1 MTLSQIRT
9 HHALDRPLCGE
20 PVSVAPGAAEV
31 ALVATPEMA
40 ADERGLVH
48 GGFVFG
54 LADHAAML
62 AVNEPNVVL
71 VRAEARFVAPV
82 AVGDRLTAR
91 ARVDGFGPGGTRPV
105 VETEVTVGERE
116 VFRGTFQCAVPGRH
130 VLEPRPDPQGAPD
143 RASGEAGE

>member
-9 HHALDRPLCGE
+9 HRALDRPLCGE
-20 PVSVAPGAAEV
+20 PVSVTPGAAEV
-31 ALVATPEMA
+31 ALVATAEMA

-71 VRAEARFVAPV
+71 VRAEVRFVAPV
-82 AVGDRLTAR
+82 AVGDRMTAR
-91 ARVDGFGPGGTRPV
+91 ARVETSGAGGARPV
-105 VETEVTVGERE
+105 VEAEVMVEERA
-116 VFRGTFQCAVPGRH
+116 VFEGTLHCAVPSRH
-130 VLEPRPDPQGAPD
+130 VLALDRGDGEEGA
-143 RASGEAGE
+143 